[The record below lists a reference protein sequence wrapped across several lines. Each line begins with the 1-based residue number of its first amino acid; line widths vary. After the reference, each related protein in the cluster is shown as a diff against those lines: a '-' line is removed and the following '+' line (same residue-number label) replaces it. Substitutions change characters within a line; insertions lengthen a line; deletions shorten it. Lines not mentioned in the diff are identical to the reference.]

1 MKTLK
6 TSFNL
11 VAGSLAVSALLC
23 LPTNTRGATIGLT
36 VDPSQ
41 SSLTLAS
48 TIASPPNGLGP
59 TPFAT
64 QFAGS
69 MVDAWGGN
77 IIVNDLGGGNVS
89 FSGGSSIQ
97 ALLNPASTGL
107 TFHPNGGDPN
117 SVNPGTLP
125 WSGVDNY
132 GGIAFPFGV
141 AWYSAYRNLTLDISA
156 GTASGAGD
164 PASGMTLGFTGASK
178 SDGSGPGF
186 GLGFSYQVGLWTVS
200 SGVNGSAG
208 NVTWDGTTLTIPVVL
223 NTVSFDNGLL
233 INAETWTG
241 QIVAVAGVIPEPSS
255 LALAALGFAA
265 LAALKHRRS

>member
-6 TSFNL
+6 IYFNL
-11 VAGSLAVSALLC
+11 VAGSLAVAAVLC

-59 TPFAT
+59 TPFAP
-64 QFAGS
+64 QFGGS
-69 MVDAWGGN
+69 MVNAWGGN
-77 IIVNDLGGGNVS
+77 IVVNDLGGGNVS

-132 GGIAFPFGV
+132 GGVALPFGV
-141 AWYSAYRNLTLDISA
+141 PWYSAFRDLTLDISA
-156 GTASGAGD
+156 GTGSLAGD
-164 PASGMTLGFTGASK
+164 PAAGMTLGFTGASK

-186 GLGFSYQVGLWTVS
+186 ALGFSYPVGLWAIS

-208 NVTWDGTTLTIPVVL
+208 NVTWDGTTLKIPVVL
-223 NTVSFDNGLL
+223 QTQSFNNGLL

-241 QIVAVAGVIPEPSS
+241 QIVAVVGAIPEPST
-255 LALAALGFAA
+255 LALAGLGLVAFAA
-265 LAALKHRRS
+265 SKLRRS